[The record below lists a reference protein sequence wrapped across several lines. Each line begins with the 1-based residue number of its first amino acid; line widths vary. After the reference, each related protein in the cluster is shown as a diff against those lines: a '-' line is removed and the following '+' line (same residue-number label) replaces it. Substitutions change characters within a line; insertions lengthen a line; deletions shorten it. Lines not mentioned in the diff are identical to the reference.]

1 MNTSS
6 TKKIVFA
13 AIGAIALVLIGYYLY
28 RIWGPQSG
36 VRPPTSDTTGSG
48 SIGGLRSPL
57 PGTTANLSP
66 TPSSDIS
73 QDAGTKE
80 EIKVTRLTDFP
91 VIAPVLNKKE
101 DKIVFYQKNGGN
113 LFESDFTG
121 ASLQKL
127 SNFTIVGLFD
137 ALWSPSRDR
146 SILFY
151 LPDVGQDDVKSFLIV
166 GTSSVTSLPM
176 NIKSLSWSPDG
187 KEFAYFI
194 DDQNPAGAALAISP
208 AQGTRPR
215 IVGHIPVFDAQ
226 LQWVSADLMAIQTAP
241 SGLAP
246 GSLFAYSRSSG
257 ALRRIAGSRNG
268 LISLW
273 SPAGTRVWTT
283 FTNNKGHDLTNE
295 IYSSTGKKE
304 RAGGKVPVLPGK
316 CAWID
321 TNDMF
326 CGLPKSVPNN
336 AILPDDYLRG
346 DLWTLDRLAVFNLK
360 TNETTYILEDTNF
373 DISNVVVTKKKDFLF
388 FINKIDGT
396 LWSVKLK

>member
-1 MNTSS
+1 MAANN

-13 AIGAIALVLIGYYLY
+13 VIGAVALALLGYYLY
-28 RIWGPQSG
+28 RTWGPRLGARAPS
-36 VRPPTSDTTGSG
+36 SDSTGSG
-48 SIGGLRSPL
+48 SVGSLRTPIPGIGTSGSPL
-57 PGTTANLSP
+57 PAPGEGITTGGAQGI
-66 TPSSDIS
+66 T
-73 QDAGTKE
+73 
-80 EIKVTRLTDFP
+80 VYRLTDFP
-91 VIAPVLNKKE
+91 VIAPALNKKE

-113 LFESDFTG
+113 MYESDFTG
-121 ASLQKL
+121 TGLQKI
-127 SNFTIVGLFD
+127 SNFTIVGLFE

-151 LPDVGQDDVKSFLIV
+151 LSEDDVKSFLIV

-226 LQWVSADLMAIQTAP
+226 LQWVSADIMAIQTAP

-268 LISLW
+268 LTSLW

-283 FTNNKGHDLTNE
+283 FTNNKGHDLANE
-295 IYSSTGKKE
+295 IYSRAGKKE

-346 DLWTLDRLAVFNLK
+346 DLWTLDRLALFNLK